1 MASPS
6 SSLTF
11 GDLLRRYRLAAGL
24 TQEELAERAHLSV
37 DAIGTL
43 ERGERQ
49 TPRKETVQL
58 LASALALSADDHA
71 LLEAAARRQRV
82 PVPTADRTSAVP
94 LPTGA
99 VLPKPMGHLPTPLT
113 SLLGREHEE
122 AAAVHLLRREDIRL
136 LTLTGTPGI
145 GKTHLALQV
154 AADLQDPAPDGV
166 FSDGV
171 FLVELAPIVDPALV
185 LPTILRTLEVQE
197 VSGVLT
203 TPLATLMAYLRT
215 RRLLLLLDNF
225 EQVVA
230 AASQVTELLRACA
243 GLKVLVTSR
252 ILLHVQGEHR
262 LTVPPLA
269 LPDLAMLPPAE
280 ELVQYPAVALFL
292 QRAQG
297 ARPDFRVTTD
307 NAPMVTEICARLD
320 GLPLAIE
327 LAAARVSLLSPQQL
341 LARLDRRLPLLTGGA
356 RDLPERQQTLRATLA
371 WSENLLSSEERRLF
385 RRLAVF
391 VGGCTLEA
399 AETICFAPEG
409 AAPLSIDVLDGVGRL
424 MDQSLLQHWEEGG
437 EARFGLLQVVREYAL
452 EQLEASEE
460 ATALRRAHATYYLR
474 LAEIAEPGLLG
485 SQVRTW
491 LRRLARE
498 LDNLRAALAW
508 ARDQRELELCL
519 RASRALVEFHVEAGD
534 VREAW
539 HWLQA
544 LLALVLPAGLS
555 QDGVATAVRTGFPAL
570 VLAKALDDAGA
581 VAGLAGEVD
590 ESVQLLEHSLALCRT
605 LGDRAGEGQAL
616 FDLGCCASRQG
627 DLAQAVRLYEASLE
641 LLREAGDL
649 WWITYA
655 LACLADQ
662 RSRLGEFN
670 RAEALLEEALPL
682 ARALEN
688 PIRLSLVLI
697 NLGDV
702 AREQGDWSRS
712 LALEREALAQAK
724 AIAKNRYVALALAGI
739 GLALSAQG
747 LSEPAVPTQQCAV
760 RLLAAAISYF
770 ERIGLPEH
778 SIADSHPFERAVMV
792 RHAILGDA
800 GFAAAWDAGRALSLE
815 EAISEALGEDES
827 AADSAAEVTQP
838 EPEAAPLAPKHEHP
852 NDLTPREVEALRLVA
867 AGLSNPQ
874 IAQQLV
880 VSTRTVEA
888 HLRSIFSKLDVT
900 SRTAAAR
907 FALEHGLV

>member
-1 MASPS
+1 MGSAACCGEGSAGSARDGGRP
-6 SSLTF
+6 LTTAETVTF
-11 GDLLRRYRLAAGL
+11 GELLRRFRKAAGL
-24 TQEELAERAHLSV
+24 TQEQLAERAGLSRRGIN
-37 DAIGTL
+37 DL
-43 ERGERQ
+43 ERGARR
-49 TPRKETVQL
+49 TPRRDTLTL
-58 LASALALSADDHA
+58 LIEALKLAEEHRAALH
-71 LLEAAARRQRV
+71 AAARRRVTVAGADVTPVGDVQPQSQGAVDGAGRSVAAAPAAPRQRV
-82 PVPTADRTSAVP
+82 VAPAADQSPTA
-94 LPTGA
+94 LPGT
-99 VLPKPMGHLPTPLT
+99 PRSRSMGNLPTPLT
-113 SLLGREHEE
+113 PIIGREHEE
-122 AAAVHLLRREDIRL
+122 AAAVHLLRREDVRL
-136 LTLTGTPGI
+136 LTLTGAPGI
-145 GKTHLALQV
+145 GKTRLALQV
-154 AADLQDPAPDGV
+154 AADLQVGTNLQDDAPDGV
-166 FSDGV
+166 FPDGV
-171 FLVELAPIVDPALV
+171 FLVELAPISEPGLV
-185 LPTILRTLEVQE
+185 LATIMRTLEVRE
-197 VSGVLT
+197 TGGETT
-203 TPLATLMAYLRT
+203 TPLAALAAHLRT

-225 EQVVA
+225 EQVVTA
-230 AASQVTELLRACA
+230 APQVAELLRACS

-252 ILLHVQGEHR
+252 IRLHVQGEHQ

-269 LPDLAMLPPAE
+269 LPDLAVLPPAE
-280 ELVQYPAVALFL
+280 QLVQYPAVALFV
-292 QRAQG
+292 QRAQD
-297 ARPDFRVTTD
+297 AQPDFQATTE
-307 NAPMVTEICARLD
+307 NAPAVAEICARLD

-327 LAAARVSLLSPQQL
+327 LAAARVNLLPPQHL
-341 LARLDRRLPLLTGGA
+341 LQRLERRLPLLTGGA
-356 RDLPERQQTLRATLA
+356 QDLETRQQTMRATLA
-371 WSENLLSSEERRLF
+371 WSDELLTPEECTLF

-424 MDQSLLQHWEEGG
+424 MDQSLLQHWEERG

-508 ARDQRELELCL
+508 ARDQRDLELCL

-534 VREAW
+534 VREVW

-555 QDGVATAVRTGFPAL
+555 QDGVATAVRTGFPAP

-616 FDLGCCASRQG
+616 FDLGVCASRQG

-641 LLREAGDL
+641 LLREAGDP

-815 EAISEALGEDES
+815 EAISEALGTEQQMC
-827 AADSAAEVTQP
+827 AET
-838 EPEAAPLAPKHEHP
+838 H
-852 NDLTPREVEALRLVA
+852 RGMR
-867 AGLSNPQ
+867 
-874 IAQQLV
+874 
-880 VSTRTVEA
+880 
-888 HLRSIFSKLDVT
+888 
-900 SRTAAAR
+900 
-907 FALEHGLV
+907 